1 MKYTTPELEVVLF
14 ENEDII
20 TDSTESTDPTESTG
34 CDESGRAPIV

>member
-20 TDSTESTDPTESTG
+20 TDSGSCENETEIDPS
-34 CDESGRAPIV
+34 